1 MVLHNLLRSLLHQP
15 RVSRRTPQARLA
27 ALEDLEPRIV
37 LTADGN
43 DTMATALNQG
53 SFGTTASSFTKTGN
67 VGSSNDNI
75 DYYKFVLT
83 GSNFVSVTMTGLSK
97 DLDLQLQNSS
107 GSSISS
113 STKGGTASEFVGA
126 MLGAGTYYVK
136 VFKGVSTAISD
147 YSLAFKIGDDS
158 QSTAFNF
165 GSFGTGTTTTST
177 ISSSIGGSDTQD
189 YYAFTLT
196 GSNLAR
202 VSLTGL
208 SADLDV
214 EILNSSGTRL
224 SAGTSSGTTS
234 ETPSAMLGAGTY
246 YVRVFKGLSSS
257 SSNYSLSIKF
267 GDDARADATSFG
279 TVGSGT
285 NTFFNSSIGGS
296 DSSDY
301 YRFNLSA
308 TKGGQVTLTGL
319 TADLDV
325 EILNSSGTRIG
336 SAGTKTGTQSETLNF
351 SNFAAGTYYIRVFKG
366 VSSASSNYRLTL
378 KIN

>member
-1 MVLHNLLRSLLHQP
+1 M
-15 RVSRRTPQARLA
+15 A

-37 LTADGN
+37 LAADGN

-53 SFGTTASSFTKTGN
+53 SFGTTTSTFTKTGN
-67 VGSSNDNI
+67 VGTTGDSV

-83 GSNFVSVTMTGLSK
+83 GSNFVSVTMSGLSK
-97 DLDLQLQNSS
+97 DLDIQLQNSS
-107 GSSISS
+107 GKAISS
-113 STKGGTASEFVGA
+113 GTKGGTASEFVGA

-136 VFKGVSTAISD
+136 IYKGVSSAVSN

-158 QSTAFNF
+158 QSSAFNF
-165 GSFGTGTTTTST
+165 GSFGTGTATTST

-189 YYAFTLT
+189 YYTFTLT

-214 EILNSSGTRL
+214 EILNSGGSRVAAGTASGT
-224 SAGTSSGTTS
+224 AS
-234 ETPSAMLGAGTY
+234 ESPSAMLSAGTY

-267 GDDARADATSFG
+267 GDDSRTDATRFG

-301 YRFNLSA
+301 YRFDLTS
-308 TKGGQVTLTGL
+308 TKGGQVILSSL
-319 TADLDV
+319 SADLDV
-325 EILNSSGTRIG
+325 EILNSSGKRIG
-336 SAGTKTGTQSETLNF
+336 SAGTKSGTQTETLNF
-351 SNFAAGTYYIRVFKG
+351 SNYPAGTYYIRVYKG
-366 VSSASSNYRLTL
+366 VSSASSNYRITL
-378 KIN
+378 KVN